1 MRTHS
6 MTFEEA
12 QFIYDNMSEPEY
24 PDDKT
29 QEDERDYEP
38 DEPEYDLNAEC
49 RWSWCLEPSA
59 LK

>member
-24 PDDKT
+24 PDENEVQQD
-29 QEDERDYEP
+29 DDYEP
-38 DEPEYDLNAEC
+38 DEPEEDLNAEC
-49 RWSWCLEPSA
+49 RW
-59 LK
+59 

>member
-24 PDDKT
+24 PDENEVE
-29 QEDERDYEP
+29 QDYDCEP
-38 DEPEYDLNAEC
+38 DEPEEDFNAEC
-49 RWSWCLEPSA
+49 RW
-59 LK
+59 